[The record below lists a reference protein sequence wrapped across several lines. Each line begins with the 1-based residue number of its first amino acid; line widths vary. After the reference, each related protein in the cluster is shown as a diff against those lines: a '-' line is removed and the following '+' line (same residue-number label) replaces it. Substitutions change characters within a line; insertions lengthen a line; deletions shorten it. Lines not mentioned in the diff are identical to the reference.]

1 LFCVVECFGTNTPIR
16 VATYF
21 DLLCRKD
28 SDVFYPYSTMQPQ
41 QEKGLTNLE
50 ANMLGKIHER
60 QKRLAVWV
68 VGNCGYT
75 RGEISVDK

>member
-1 LFCVVECFGTNTPIR
+1 
-16 VATYF
+16 
-21 DLLCRKD
+21 
-28 SDVFYPYSTMQPQ
+28 MQPQ